1 MIASGR
7 PASIQYEAC
16 KSAVTL
22 GSAGWQP
29 FTVDLTLQGDLMRG
43 PFWVDGKTLPVR
55 NAPPMTLGGDADDVL
70 TDFGLRPE
78 EIEDRSEAHV

>member
-1 MIASGR
+1 MVEQTQSADGT
-7 PASIQYEAC
+7 SIP
-16 KSAVTL
+16 V
-22 GSAGWQP
+22 
-29 FTVDLTLQGDLMRG
+29 VRG

-78 EIEDRSEAHV
+78 EIEDLRANSVI